1 VQIRNSAALFRF
13 ETAWAAILV
22 ASILGI
28 AFYLAITA
36 VERMALRRERRDIE

>member
-1 VQIRNSAALFRF
+1 MKARIWLVLAGLLAAMSL
-13 ETAWAAILV
+13 LV

-36 VERMALRRERRDIE
+36 VERVALRWERRDIE